1 MDDVAIVTG
10 ASSGLGREIALIVG
24 DRGMQVVGIARH
36 PFHEPPIASLAG
48 DASRRD
54 TAARAVDIAQQLGK
68 IKVLVN
74 CAGAGIFGPVGS
86 YDETSITRVIDSNL
100 MATIVFCEALF
111 PRFRTDGGTIVNIL
125 STAALIGKPNESV
138 YCAAKWGARGYT
150 EALRAEAKG
159 TKARIISVAPG
170 WMDTA
175 FWSERRSDFMDPK
188 EIAAIVVD
196 AIERPVNVAEI
207 VISRP

>member
-10 ASSGLGREIALIVG
+10 ASSGLGREIALLLG
-24 DRGMQVVGIARH
+24 DRDMQVVGVARH

-48 DASRRD
+48 DASRPD

-68 IKVLVN
+68 ITVLVN
-74 CAGAGIFGPVGS
+74 CAGAGIFGAAGS
-86 YDETSITRVIDSNL
+86 YDETSIARVIDSNL
-100 MATIVFCEALF
+100 VATIVFCEALF

-125 STAALIGKPNESV
+125 STAALIGKPNETV

-170 WMDTA
+170 GMDTA
-175 FWSERRSDFMDPK
+175 FWSEKRPDFMDPK

-196 AIERPVNVAEI
+196 AIERPVTVAEI
-207 VISRP
+207 VIART

>member
-10 ASSGLGREIALIVG
+10 ASSGLGREIALILG

-100 MATIVFCEALF
+100 VATIVFCEALF

-170 WMDTA
+170 GMDTA

>member
-170 WMDTA
+170 GMDTA